1 MGEAR
6 DVLWVGYI
14 LVGGEVVIA
23 IFFLFFIV
31 VLSERLKVHTLPVVL
46 PSIVE
51 SSISQTPP
59 FFTV

>member
-1 MGEAR
+1 M
-6 DVLWVGYI
+6 LWVGYI

-51 SSISQTPP
+51 SSICQTPP